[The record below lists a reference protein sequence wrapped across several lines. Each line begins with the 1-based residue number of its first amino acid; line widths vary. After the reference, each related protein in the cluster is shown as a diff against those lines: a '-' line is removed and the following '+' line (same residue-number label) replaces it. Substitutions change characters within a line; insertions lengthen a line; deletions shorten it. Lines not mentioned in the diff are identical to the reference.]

1 MPYKCDGIN
10 CQARHDLVKSFG
22 CKVPIHTSPECWYVG
37 LGSKEYEAR
46 IKLLQHDLL
55 IDIEAVAEQAR
66 AEVIR
71 PFCDRHQLRFDSSMG
86 AYAFFDKDGTEQSSN
101 WERGLD
107 RPGQPPWEF
116 APADYLAV
124 HRVLNTEVDRSSL
137 LFEYMEAYDATN
149 TP

>member
-55 IDIEAVAEQAR
+55 VDVEAVAEQAR

-71 PFCDRHQLRFDSSMG
+71 PFCDRHKLKFDSGMG
-86 AYAFFDKDGTEQSSN
+86 AYAFFNKDDNEVSSV
-101 WERGLD
+101 WERGLN
-107 RPGQPPWEF
+107 RPGQAPWEF
-116 APADYLAV
+116 APADYPYV
-124 HRVLNTEVDRSSL
+124 YRMLNTEIDRSSL
-137 LFEYMEAYDATN
+137 LFEYMEGYDGEDS
-149 TP
+149 